1 MINEILKKL
10 ASVAESLDQ
19 KGYYDDS
26 SQVDSL
32 IEKIAKMAT
41 KDYDGDGKVETS
53 SEEWKGSRDKAIKD
67 SMKKSKTKPKAKATT
82 KKKPK
87 TKSKK

>member
-1 MINEILKKL
+1 MINEIIRKL
-10 ASVAESLDQ
+10 ASVADSLDE

-26 SQVDSL
+26 SLVDSF
-32 IEKIAKMAT
+32 IEKIAKMAD

-67 SMKKSKTKPKAKATT
+67 SMKKTKAKPKAK
-82 KKKPK
+82 KK